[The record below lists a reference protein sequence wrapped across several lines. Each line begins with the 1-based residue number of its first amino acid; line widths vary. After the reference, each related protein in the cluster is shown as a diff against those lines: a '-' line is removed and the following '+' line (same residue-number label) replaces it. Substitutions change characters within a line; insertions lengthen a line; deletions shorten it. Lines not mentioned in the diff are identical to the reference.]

1 MNLIIKSALSNMK
14 AVNKNFERD
23 NFRRKVKNMDL
34 IDRNYLLKNIISW
47 GKLVKGNDAKKLL
60 TEVINYIQAQDTI
73 VDMQKL
79 IDGVNFQKI
88 GLEYLDDKD
97 IKGAT
102 IYNGAIDDGIN
113 EIKNAMNPN
122 YIKAFDWDKTEGF

>member
-1 MNLIIKSALSNMK
+1 
-14 AVNKNFERD
+14 
-23 NFRRKVKNMDL
+23 MDL

-47 GKLVKGNDAKKLL
+47 VKLVKGNNAKKLL

-73 VDMQKL
+73 IDMQKL

-97 IKGAT
+97 IKDAT

-122 YIKAFDWDKTEGF
+122 YIKAFDWNKTEGF

>member
-1 MNLIIKSALSNMK
+1 
-14 AVNKNFERD
+14 
-23 NFRRKVKNMDL
+23 
-34 IDRNYLLKNIISW
+34 
-47 GKLVKGNDAKKLL
+47 
-60 TEVINYIQAQDTI
+60 
-73 VDMQKL
+73 MQKL

-97 IKGAT
+97 IKDAT

>member
-1 MNLIIKSALSNMK
+1 MK
-14 AVNKNFERD
+14 D
-23 NFRRKVKNMDL
+23 DDKNMDL

-60 TEVINYIQAQDTI
+60 TEIINCIQAKDTI

-97 IKGAT
+97 VKDAT

-113 EIKNAMNPN
+113 GIKNAMNPN

>member
-1 MNLIIKSALSNMK
+1 
-14 AVNKNFERD
+14 
-23 NFRRKVKNMDL
+23 MDL

-47 GKLVKGNDAKKLL
+47 AKLVKGNNAKKLL
-60 TEVINYIQAQDTI
+60 TEVINYIQIQDTI

-97 IKGAT
+97 IKDAT

>member
-1 MNLIIKSALSNMK
+1 
-14 AVNKNFERD
+14 
-23 NFRRKVKNMDL
+23 MDL

-97 IKGAT
+97 IKYAT

-113 EIKNAMNPN
+113 GIKNAMNPN

>member
-1 MNLIIKSALSNMK
+1 MK
-14 AVNKNFERD
+14 DD
-23 NFRRKVKNMDL
+23 NKNMDL
-34 IDRNYLLKNIISW
+34 IDRNYLLKNIINW

-97 IKGAT
+97 IKYAT

-122 YIKAFDWDKTEGF
+122 YIKAFDWDKTEEEIYKEQLEELREEHE

>member
-1 MNLIIKSALSNMK
+1 
-14 AVNKNFERD
+14 
-23 NFRRKVKNMDL
+23 MDL

-88 GLEYLDDKD
+88 DSLEYLDDKD
-97 IKGAT
+97 IKYAT

-113 EIKNAMNPN
+113 GIKNAMNPN

>member
-1 MNLIIKSALSNMK
+1 MK
-14 AVNKNFERD
+14 DD
-23 NFRRKVKNMDL
+23 NKNMDL
-34 IDRNYLLKNIISW
+34 IDRKSLLRNIIS
-47 GKLVKGNDAKKLL
+47 KLVKGNNAKTLF
-60 TEVINYIQAQDTI
+60 TEVINCIQTQDTI

-79 IDGVNFQKI
+79 IDGVNFQKLD
-88 GLEYLDDKD
+88 LEYLDDKD
-97 IKGAT
+97 IKYAT

>member
-1 MNLIIKSALSNMK
+1 M
-14 AVNKNFERD
+14 
-23 NFRRKVKNMDL
+23 
-34 IDRNYLLKNIISW
+34 
-47 GKLVKGNDAKKLL
+47 VKGNNAKKLL

-73 VDMQKL
+73 IDMQKL

-113 EIKNAMNPN
+113 EIKNAMNSN

>member
-1 MNLIIKSALSNMK
+1 MK
-14 AVNKNFERD
+14 DD
-23 NFRRKVKNMDL
+23 NKNMDL
-34 IDRNYLLKNIISW
+34 IDRKSLLRNIIS
-47 GKLVKGNDAKKLL
+47 KLVKGNNAKTLF
-60 TEVINYIQAQDTI
+60 TEVINCIQTQDTI

-97 IKGAT
+97 IKDAT